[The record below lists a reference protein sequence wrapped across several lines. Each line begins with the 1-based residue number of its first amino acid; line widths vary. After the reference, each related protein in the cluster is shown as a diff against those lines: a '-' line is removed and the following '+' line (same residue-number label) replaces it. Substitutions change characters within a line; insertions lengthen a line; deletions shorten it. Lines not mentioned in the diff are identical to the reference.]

1 MQGIYRQIKRPLA
14 TEETCSMETV
24 QIGQHRFLQDVKQ
37 KFLRQTA
44 IYRQLMTS
52 DFRLPN
58 TAHGLRGEE
67 KFLSLQ

>member
-1 MQGIYRQIKRPLA
+1 MK
-14 TEETCSMETV
+14 TV
-24 QIGQHRFLQDVKQ
+24 HIGQHRFLQGVKQ

-44 IYRQLMTS
+44 IYRQLKAS

-58 TAHGLRGEE
+58 TAHGLRGDE